1 MGLLVDFTVLVPY
14 ASTDPQRD
22 AARQFVVE
30 WLAPLGW
37 PIVVADG
44 DPDRPW
50 SKGAALAATVGS
62 VDTPGLVIHDA
73 DVIVEHAAL
82 TSCAQAVV
90 AGHAWAQ
97 PHRDVYRLSRR
108 ATHMVLAR
116 QMFGPHH
123 FLAGT
128 ALERRPHAGPPGG
141 GIVFLSRAA
150 YDTVGGID
158 PRFVGWGGEDI
169 SFARALDTLVG
180 PAFRLAA
187 PMWHLW
193 HPPQPMVEP
202 RRGSPE
208 TERLA
213 SRYLDAVGDVER
225 MREVVTR

>member
-141 GIVFLSRAA
+141 GIVVCPGRRTTRSAGS
-150 YDTVGGID
+150 T
-158 PRFVGWGGEDI
+158 
-169 SFARALDTLVG
+169 
-180 PAFRLAA
+180 
-187 PMWHLW
+187 
-193 HPPQPMVEP
+193 
-202 RRGSPE
+202 RGSSVGE
-208 TERLA
+208 AKT
-213 SRYLDAVGDVER
+213 SRSLVRSTRSSDRRSGSPRPCGICGTRRNRWSSHVEGAR
-225 MREVVTR
+225 RRNGSRRAILTPWATWNGCGKS